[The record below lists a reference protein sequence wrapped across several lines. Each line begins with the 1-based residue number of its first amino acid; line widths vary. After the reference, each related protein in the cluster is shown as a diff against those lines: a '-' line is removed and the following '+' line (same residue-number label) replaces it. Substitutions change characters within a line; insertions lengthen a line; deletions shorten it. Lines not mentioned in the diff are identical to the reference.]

1 MIADSVESDHY
12 IIGGKRFVRTTS
24 LLKASGLCD
33 FSGIPENDRDFYL
46 SRGTEVHRMM
56 QHIEEGVDSQFDYDP
71 RVQLYRAGHARFLR
85 ETGFKA
91 LPGGIELRVKATW
104 KDLGLYKGAR
114 DDDGIAGTLDRIG
127 TIQNRVCLIDYKT
140 SSVPD
145 WCRIQ
150 TAIYAILL
158 FPGYKFSDLER
169 YGVAIKNDG
178 TYKMSERY
186 KFADKEEAMNHIYE
200 FNKEKTS

>member
-1 MIADSVESDHY
+1 MITDSVESDHY
-12 IIGGKRFVRTTS
+12 IIGGKKYARVSTILRARD
-24 LLKASGLCD
+24 LID
-33 FSGIPENDRDFYL
+33 FSGIPEKDRDFYL

-56 QHIEEGVDSQFDYDP
+56 QHIEEGNADKFDYDP
-71 RVQLYRAGHARFLR
+71 RVQLYRTGHARFIR

-91 LPGGIELRVKATW
+91 LPGGIEVRVKATW
-104 KDLGLYKGAR
+104 KDLGLYKGDR
-114 DDDGIAGTLDRIG
+114 DDDGVAGRIDRLG
-127 TIQNRVCLIDYKT
+127 TIQNRVILADYKT

-158 FPGYKFSDLER
+158 SPGYKFSEMER

-178 TYKMSERY
+178 TYQFSEKYPYSDR
-186 KFADKEEAMNHIYE
+186 DEAMHHIREYR
-200 FNKEKTS
+200 KSKS